1 MSATTDRNRRPGLL
15 AFMVAGSN
23 HSNHVVLARERQ
35 QPAARPEQRDQTR
48 RTSAVTALSEIDR
61 EPCAQ
66 LVETAHQLC
75 QFRLRYAMA
84 RVTSSGAESFYAL
97 CVGRGFVT
105 TSAWSSGPTR
115 DGFYALCVGRG
126 FVTGAGFQGF

>member
-1 MSATTDRNRRPGLL
+1 
-15 AFMVAGSN
+15 MVAGSN

-105 TSAWSSGPTR
+105 ATVTTAASAES
-115 DGFYALCVGRG
+115 FYALCVGRG
-126 FVTGAGFQGF
+126 FVTDLCGTRQDVPVSMPSVSGGDL